1 MSVVKLLS
9 RIVQPDLVGTNDEKA
24 LHDHTYGLTSDPL
37 VQFSVV
43 FSALI
48 HDAEHPGVPNATL
61 VKENDT
67 LAEHYK
73 GQSIAEQHSID
84 VAWNLLQKDEYFDL
98 RRAIY
103 STEDELRRFR
113 QLVINAVMATDI
125 ADKSLGAARKQ
136 RWNLAFAADS
146 MVDDDK
152 NRDRNRK
159 ATIVIEHLIQ
169 ASDIAHTMQHW
180 HIYRK
185 WNERF
190 FTECYQAYRD
200 GRAESN
206 PTEYWYKGEIGFYD
220 FCKPTVVVLVHL
232 SRFVFSMLTSD
243 DAVLLLRFRFNR
255 HCSCDPRPLII
266 LHSNQ

>member
-1 MSVVKLLS
+1 MTMSVVKLLS
-9 RIVQPDLVGTNDEKA
+9 RIVQPDRIDNADERT

-61 VKENDT
+61 VKENDN

-73 GQSIAEQHSID
+73 SQSIAEQHSID
-84 VAWNLLQKDEYFDL
+84 VAWNLLQSDEYIDL

-113 QLVINAVMATDI
+113 QLVVNTVMATDI
-125 ADKSLGAARKQ
+125 ADKALGAARKQ
-136 RWNLAFAADS
+136 RWNLAFAPDS
-146 MVDDDK
+146 MVDDDQ

-169 ASDIAHTMQHW
+169 ASDISHTMQHW

-190 FTECYQAYRD
+190 FTECFQAYKD
-200 GRAESN
+200 GRADNDPS
-206 PTEYWYKGEIGFYD
+206 EYWYKGEIGFYD
-220 FCKPTVVVLVHL
+220 FCK
-232 SRFVFSMLTSD
+232 SN
-243 DAVLLLRFRFNR
+243 FR
-255 HCSCDPRPLII
+255 SSL
-266 LHSNQ
+266 

>member
-9 RIVQPDLVGTNDEKA
+9 RIVQPDRIDNADERT

-61 VKENDT
+61 VKENDN

-84 VAWNLLQKDEYFDL
+84 VAWNLLQSDEYIDL

-113 QLVINAVMATDI
+113 QLVVNTVMATDI
-125 ADKSLGAARKQ
+125 ADKALGAARKQ
-136 RWNLAFAADS
+136 RWNLAFAPDS
-146 MVDDDK
+146 MVDDDQ

-169 ASDIAHTMQHW
+169 ASDISHTMQHW

-190 FTECYQAYRD
+190 FIECFQAYKD
-200 GRAESN
+200 GRADNDPS
-206 PTEYWYKGEIGFYD
+206 EYWYKGEIGFYD
-220 FCKPTVVVLVHL
+220 FCK
-232 SRFVFSMLTSD
+232 
-243 DAVLLLRFRFNR
+243 
-255 HCSCDPRPLII
+255 
-266 LHSNQ
+266 SNFCACL

>member
-9 RIVQPDLVGTNDEKA
+9 RIVQPDRIDNADERT

-61 VKENDT
+61 VKENDN

-84 VAWNLLQKDEYFDL
+84 VAWNLLQSDEYIDL

-113 QLVINAVMATDI
+113 QLVVNTVMATDI
-125 ADKSLGAARKQ
+125 ADKALGAARKQ
-136 RWNLAFAADS
+136 RWNLAFAPDS
-146 MVDDDK
+146 MVDDDQ

-169 ASDIAHTMQHW
+169 ASDISHTMQHW

-190 FTECYQAYRD
+190 FTECFQAYKD
-200 GRAESN
+200 GRADNDPS
-206 PTEYWYKGEIGFYD
+206 EYWYKGEIGFYD
-220 FCKPTVVVLVHL
+220 FCK
-232 SRFVFSMLTSD
+232 SN
-243 DAVLLLRFRFNR
+243 FR
-255 HCSCDPRPLII
+255 SSL
-266 LHSNQ
+266 

>member
-9 RIVQPDLVGTNDEKA
+9 RIVKPDLLDVNEKT

-37 VQFSVV
+37 VHFAVV

-61 VKENDT
+61 LKENDA
-67 LAEHYK
+67 LARQYK
-73 GQSIAEQHSID
+73 GQSMAEQRSVD
-84 VAWNLLQKDEYFDL
+84 VAWNLLQNDEYIDL

-103 STEDELRRFR
+103 STEDELTRFR
-113 QLVINAVMATDI
+113 QLLVNTVMATDI
-125 ADKSLGAARKQ
+125 ADKELGAARKQ
-136 RWNLAFAADS
+136 RWNLAFAS
-146 MVDDDK
+146 TCTGDDDK

-190 FTECYQAYRD
+190 FMECYQAYKE
-200 GRAESN
+200 GRADTDPSEN
-206 PTEYWYKGEIGFYD
+206 WYKGEIGFFD
-220 FCKPTVVVLVHL
+220 FCK
-232 SRFVFSMLTSD
+232 
-243 DAVLLLRFRFNR
+243 LLLW
-255 HCSCDPRPLII
+255 L
-266 LHSNQ
+266 SNAHTWIATYFAGYFLYCF

>member
-9 RIVQPDLVGTNDEKA
+9 RIVQPDRIDNADEMT

-61 VKENDT
+61 VKENDN

-84 VAWNLLQKDEYFDL
+84 VAWKLLQSDEYIDL

-113 QLVINAVMATDI
+113 QLVVNTVMATDI
-125 ADKSLGAARKQ
+125 ADKALGAARKQ
-136 RWNLAFAADS
+136 RWNLAFAPDS
-146 MVDDDK
+146 MVDDDQ

-169 ASDIAHTMQHW
+169 ASDISHTMQHW

-190 FTECYQAYRD
+190 FIECFQAYKD
-200 GRAESN
+200 GRADNDPS
-206 PTEYWYKGEIGFYD
+206 EYWYKGEIGFYD
-220 FCKPTVVVLVHL
+220 FCK
-232 SRFVFSMLTSD
+232 SNF
-243 DAVLLLRFRFNR
+243 
-255 HCSCDPRPLII
+255 CSSL
-266 LHSNQ
+266 